1 MEENIQPGECWVA
14 DTDLAEEQQLRD
26 QLQLFMDQARE
37 NEQKMRR
44 FHEQELSLISSRTLP
59 DLIQSILYNYRRS
72 FSLDAVTL
80 LIYDPEYEI
89 RRILEEE
96 GVRLEDHP
104 SLLFANQRAE
114 LDGLFSDE
122 ALPRP
127 KLHSFDKE
135 KHQFLFNQLSQSY
148 MPLRSIAVLPLVR
161 YGELIGSF
169 NLGSF
174 SEERFAEHAGTDFL
188 QRLST
193 IVAICIENAANNERL
208 KRVGLTDPLTRIN
221 NRRFFDQRLNEEIA
235 RSTRA
240 NEPISC
246 LFIDIDHFK
255 SINDENGHQQGDFIL
270 REVARLIREQLRN
283 CDVIARYGGEEFSI
297 LLTNTPEKTAWD
309 VAERIRDR
317 LEQYPFQ
324 LPETDKTLRV
334 TVSIGIATLSG
345 LQGLED
351 TVKLGHVLVENADQA
366 LYVAKSDGRNCVR
379 SFETETGKNR
389 DTESRQTSDEEFATD
404 DIPSSAELLTKRQT
418 EKSL

>member
-1 MEENIQPGECWVA
+1 MGGEDLQSGEYTVA
-14 DTDLAEEQQLRD
+14 DTDLLEEHQELRHK
-26 QLQLFMDQARE
+26 LQMFMDQARE

-80 LIYDPEYEI
+80 MIYDPEYEI

-96 GVRLEDHP
+96 GVRMGDHP
-104 SLLFANQRAE
+104 SLLFVTQRE
-114 LDGLFSDE
+114 KLDSLFGE
-122 ALPRP
+122 
-127 KLHSFDKE
+127 KLEPQLCTYQKDA
-135 KHQFLFNQLSQSY
+135 HQFLFNQLSQGY
-148 MPLRSIAVLPLVR
+148 MPLRSIALLPLIR

-174 SEERFAEHAGTDFL
+174 SEERFSETSGTEFL
-188 QRLST
+188 QRLAT

-221 NRRFFDQRLNEEIA
+221 NRRFFDQRLSEEIG
-235 RSTRA
+235 RSMRA

-255 SINDENGHQQGDFIL
+255 SINDENGHQQGDFVL

-283 CDVIARYGGEEFSI
+283 CDVIARYGGEEFAV
-297 LLTNTPEKTAWD
+297 LLANTPEQVAWD
-309 VAERIRDR
+309 VAERIRESID
-317 LEQYPFQ
+317 QHAHH
-324 LPETDKTLRV
+324 LPETSKSIQV
-334 TVSIGIATLSG
+334 TVSIGIATLST

-351 TVKLGHVLVENADQA
+351 VVKLGHMLVENADHA
-366 LYVAKSDGRNCVR
+366 LYDAKSDGRNCIK
-379 SFETETGKNR
+379 SFKFTTEQTGIDPNNSLHEMSGPF
-389 DTESRQTSDEEFATD
+389 TNES
-404 DIPSSAELLTKRQT
+404 
-418 EKSL
+418 

>member
-1 MEENIQPGECWVA
+1 MEENIQSGECLVT
-14 DTDLAEEQQLRD
+14 DTDLEEEQQLRD
-26 QLQLFMDQARE
+26 QLHTFVQQARE

-80 LIYDPEYEI
+80 MIYDPEYEI

-96 GVRLEDHP
+96 GVRLVDHP
-104 SLLFANQRAE
+104 SLLFASQRDK
-114 LDGLFSDE
+114 LDTLFGDQ
-122 ALPRP
+122 LVPR
-127 KLHSFDKE
+127 LHTFNKE
-135 KHQFLFNQLSQSY
+135 QHQFLFNQLSQGY
-148 MPLRSIAVLPLVR
+148 MPLRSIAILPLVR

-235 RSTRA
+235 RSMRA

-255 SINDENGHQQGDFIL
+255 KINDENGHQQGDFVL
-270 REVARLIREQLRN
+270 REVASIIREQLRN

-297 LLTNTPEKTAWD
+297 LLTNTPESIAWD
-309 VAERIRDR
+309 VAERIRER
-317 LEQYPFQ
+317 VERHVFN
-324 LPETDKTLRV
+324 LPESEKSLQV
-334 TVSIGIATLSG
+334 SVSIGIATLSE
-345 LQGLED
+345 LQGLEN
-351 TVKLGHVLVENADQA
+351 TVKLGHMLVENADQA

-379 SFETETGKNR
+379 SFTADKEEVSVDLSAHRVGKG
-389 DTESRQTSDEEFATD
+389 TD
-404 DIPSSAELLTKRQT
+404 AEDIPSSAELLINRHR
-418 EKSL
+418 E

>member
-1 MEENIQPGECWVA
+1 ME
-14 DTDLAEEQQLRD
+14 DTEVTEEQQLREN
-26 QLQLFMDQARE
+26 LQLFMEQARE

-59 DLIQSILYNYRRS
+59 DLIQAILYNYRRS

-80 LIYDPEYEI
+80 MIYDPEYEI

-96 GVRLEDHP
+96 GVRMSDHP
-104 SLLFANQRAE
+104 SLLFVTQRE
-114 LDGLFSDE
+114 KLDTLFSNE
-122 ALPRP
+122 IAPTL
-127 KLHSFDKE
+127 STFDKE
-135 KHQFLFNQLSQSY
+135 KHQFLFNQLSQGY
-148 MPLRSIAVLPLVR
+148 MPLQSIAILPLVR
-161 YGELIGSF
+161 YGDLIGSF

-193 IVAICIENAANNERL
+193 IVAICIENATNNERL

-255 SINDENGHQQGDFIL
+255 QINDENGHQQGDFVL

-297 LLTNTPEKTAWD
+297 LLTNTPEQIAWD
-309 VAERIRDR
+309 VAERIRECIE
-317 LEQYPFQ
+317 LHHFE
-324 LPETDKTLRV
+324 LPEQDKTLRV
-334 TVSIGIATLSG
+334 SVSIGISTLSG

-351 TVKLGHVLVENADQA
+351 TVKLGHMLVENSDHA
-366 LYVAKSDGRNCVR
+366 LYDAKSDGRNCVKC
-379 SFETETGKNR
+379 FIGENAAAPVDEDIATE
-389 DTESRQTSDEEFATD
+389 E
-404 DIPSSAELLTKRQT
+404 IPSSA
-418 EKSL
+418 SLINSKPTL

>member
-1 MEENIQPGECWVA
+1 MEENIQSGECWVA
-14 DTDLAEEQQLRD
+14 ETEPAEEQQLREK
-26 QLQLFMDQARE
+26 LQIFMDQARE

-44 FHEQELSLISSRTLP
+44 FHEQELALISSRTLP

-80 LIYDPEYEI
+80 MLYDPEYEI

-96 GVRLEDHP
+96 GVRLGDHP
-104 SLLFANQRAE
+104 SLLFVTQRE
-114 LDGLFSDE
+114 KLDHLFAD
-122 ALPRP
+122 ALEPTL
-127 KLHSFDKE
+127 KSFDKD
-135 KHQFLFNQLSQSY
+135 KHQFLFSQLSQGY

-193 IVAICIENAANNERL
+193 IVAICIENATNNERL

-235 RSTRA
+235 RSMRA

-255 SINDENGHQQGDFIL
+255 QINDNNGHQQGDFVL
-270 REVARLIREQLRN
+270 REVARLVREQLRN

-297 LLTNTPEKTAWD
+297 LLTNTSEQIAWD
-309 VAERIRDR
+309 VAERIRDQ
-317 LEQYPFQ
+317 LEQHAFN
-324 LPETDKTLRV
+324 LPESEKILHV

-351 TVKLGHVLVENADQA
+351 TVKLGHTLVENADHA
-366 LYVAKSDGRNCVR
+366 LYEAKSDGRNCVR
-379 SFETETGKNR
+379 AFTGDNRVEGKNAR
-389 DTESRQTSDEEFATD
+389 IDEDATTENAL
-404 DIPSSAELLTKRQT
+404 PSAER
-418 EKSL
+418 SF

>member
-1 MEENIQPGECWVA
+1 MEENIQSGECWVA

-80 LIYDPEYEI
+80 MIYDPEYEI

-96 GVRLEDHP
+96 GVRLGDHP
-104 SLLFANQRAE
+104 SLLFASQRDD
-114 LDGLFSDE
+114 LDRLLEGE
-122 ALPRP
+122 HIP

-135 KHQFLFNQLSQSY
+135 KHQFLFNKLSQGY
-148 MPLRSIAVLPLVR
+148 MPLRSIAILPLVR

-270 REVARLIREQLRN
+270 REVAGLIREQLRN

-297 LLTNTPEKTAWD
+297 LLTNTSEQTAWD
-309 VAERIRDR
+309 VAERIRYR
-317 LEQYPFQ
+317 LEQHPFK
-324 LPETDKTLRV
+324 LPEIDKTLRV
-334 TVSIGIATLSG
+334 SVSIGIATLSG

-351 TVKLGHVLVENADQA
+351 TMKLGHMLLENADQA

-379 SFETETGKNR
+379 SFES
-389 DTESRQTSDEEFATD
+389 DTSNKSSTKTSITSDEDFTREE
-404 DIPSSAELLTKRQT
+404 IPSSAELLVKRQA
-418 EKSL
+418 EEPL

>member
-1 MEENIQPGECWVA
+1 MEENIQSGECWVA

-80 LIYDPEYEI
+80 MIYDPEYEI

-96 GVRLEDHP
+96 GVRLDDHP
-104 SLLFANQRAE
+104 SLLFANQRDD
-114 LDGLFSDE
+114 LDRLLEGE
-122 ALPRP
+122 HIP

-135 KHQFLFNQLSQSY
+135 KHQFLFNKLSQGY
-148 MPLRSIAVLPLVR
+148 MPLRSIAILPLVR

-270 REVARLIREQLRN
+270 REVAGLIREQLRN

-297 LLTNTPEKTAWD
+297 LLTNTSEQTAWD
-309 VAERIRDR
+309 VAERIRYR
-317 LEQYPFQ
+317 LEQHPFK
-324 LPETDKTLRV
+324 LPEIDKTLRV
-334 TVSIGIATLSG
+334 SVSIGIATLSG

-351 TVKLGHVLVENADQA
+351 TVKLGHMLLENADQA

-379 SFETETGKNR
+379 SFESDTSDKNSIK
-389 DTESRQTSDEEFATD
+389 TSKTSDEDFTREE
-404 DIPSSAELLTKRQT
+404 IPSSAELLVKRQA
-418 EKSL
+418 EEPL

>member
-1 MEENIQPGECWVA
+1 MEENIQSGECWVA

-80 LIYDPEYEI
+80 MIYDPEYEI

-96 GVRLEDHP
+96 GVRLDDHP
-104 SLLFANQRAE
+104 SLLFANQRDDLDRLLEGE
-114 LDGLFSDE
+114 LS
-122 ALPRP
+122 P
-127 KLHSFDKE
+127 KLHSFDTE
-135 KHQFLFNQLSQSY
+135 KHQFLFNKLSQGY
-148 MPLRSIAVLPLVR
+148 MPLRSIAILPLVR

-270 REVARLIREQLRN
+270 REVAGLIREQLRN

-297 LLTNTPEKTAWD
+297 LLTNTSEQTAWD
-309 VAERIRDR
+309 VAERIRYR
-317 LEQYPFQ
+317 LEQHPFK
-324 LPETDKTLRV
+324 LPEIDKTLRV
-334 TVSIGIATLSG
+334 SVSIGIATLSG

-351 TVKLGHVLVENADQA
+351 TMKLGHMLLENADQA

-379 SFETETGKNR
+379 SFES
-389 DTESRQTSDEEFATD
+389 DTSNKSSTKTSITSDEDFTREE
-404 DIPSSAELLTKRQT
+404 IPSSAELLVKRQA
-418 EKSL
+418 EEPL

>member
-1 MEENIQPGECWVA
+1 MEENIQSGECWVA
-14 DTDLAEEQQLRD
+14 DTDLAEEQQLREK
-26 QLQLFMDQARE
+26 LQLFMDQARE

-80 LIYDPEYEI
+80 MLYDPEYEI

-96 GVRLEDHP
+96 GIRMSDHP
-104 SLLFANQRAE
+104 SLLFVNQRE
-114 LDGLFSDE
+114 KLDSLFGEDLS
-122 ALPRP
+122 P
-127 KLHSFDKE
+127 KLATFDKA
-135 KHQFLFNQLSQSY
+135 KHQFLFNQLSQGY
-148 MPLRSIAVLPLVR
+148 MPLRSIAILPLVR

-221 NRRFFDQRLNEEIA
+221 NRRFFDQRLSEEIA
-235 RSTRA
+235 RSMRA

-255 SINDENGHQQGDFIL
+255 QINDKNGHQQGDFVL
-270 REVARLIREQLRN
+270 REVARIIREQLRN

-297 LLTNTPEKTAWD
+297 LLTNTPEQIAWD
-309 VAERIRDR
+309 VAERIRSR
-317 LEQYPFQ
+317 LEQHAFK
-324 LPETDKTLRV
+324 LPEIDKTLYV
-334 TVSIGIATLSG
+334 TVSIGISTLSG

-351 TVKLGHVLVENADQA
+351 TVKLGRILVENADHA
-366 LYVAKSDGRNCVR
+366 LYVAKGDGRNCAR
-379 SFETETGKNR
+379 AFLADSAAEITDKAI
-389 DTESRQTSDEEFATD
+389 DEEAT
-404 DIPSSAELLTKRQT
+404 R
-418 EKSL
+418 

>member
-1 MEENIQPGECWVA
+1 MEENIQSGECWVA

-80 LIYDPEYEI
+80 MIYDPEYEI

-96 GVRLEDHP
+96 GVRLGDHP
-104 SLLFANQRAE
+104 SLLFASQRDD
-114 LDGLFSDE
+114 LDRLLEGE
-122 ALPRP
+122 HIP

-135 KHQFLFNQLSQSY
+135 KHQFLFNKLSQGY
-148 MPLRSIAVLPLVR
+148 MPLRSIAILPLVR

-235 RSTRA
+235 RSSRA

-270 REVARLIREQLRN
+270 REVAGLIREQLRN

-297 LLTNTPEKTAWD
+297 LLTNTSEQTAWD
-309 VAERIRDR
+309 VAERIRYR
-317 LEQYPFQ
+317 LEQHPFK
-324 LPETDKTLRV
+324 LPEIDKTLRV
-334 TVSIGIATLSG
+334 SVSIGIATLSG

-351 TVKLGHVLVENADQA
+351 TAKLGHMLLENADQA

-379 SFETETGKNR
+379 SFESDTSDKNG
-389 DTESRQTSDEEFATD
+389 TKTSKTSDEDFTREE
-404 DIPSSAELLTKRQT
+404 IPSSAGLLVKRQA
-418 EKSL
+418 EEPL

>member
-1 MEENIQPGECWVA
+1 MA
-14 DTDLAEEQQLRD
+14 DTELAEEQQLREK
-26 QLQLFMDQARE
+26 LESFVEQARE

-59 DLIQSILYNYRRS
+59 DLIQAILYNYRRS

-80 LIYDPEYEI
+80 MIYDPEYEI

-96 GVRLEDHP
+96 GVRPNDHP
-104 SLLFANQRAE
+104 SLLFANERDE
-114 LDGLFSDE
+114 LDALFADDLS
-122 ALPRP
+122 PR
-127 KLHSFDKE
+127 LHSFDRE
-135 KHQFLFNQLSQSY
+135 KHQFLFNQISQGY

-161 YGELIGSF
+161 YGELIGTF

-221 NRRFFDQRLNEEIA
+221 NRRFFDQRLVEEIA

-255 SINDENGHQQGDFIL
+255 TINDENGHQQGDFVL
-270 REVARLIREQLRN
+270 REVAGIIREQLRN

-297 LLTNTPEKTAWD
+297 LLTNTPEHIAWD
-309 VAERIRDR
+309 VAERIRER
-317 LEQYPFQ
+317 VEKHSFA
-324 LPETDKTLRV
+324 LPEINKSLSV

-345 LQGLED
+345 IQGLED
-351 TVKLGHVLVENADQA
+351 TVKLGHTLVENADQA
-366 LYVAKSDGRNCVR
+366 LYVAKSDGRNCVKTFIGDLADGPEN
-379 SFETETGKNR
+379 SSINDDSEQ
-389 DTESRQTSDEEFATD
+389 DIASD
-404 DIPSSAELLTKRQT
+404 DIPSSAELLINRHQ
-418 EKSL
+418 E